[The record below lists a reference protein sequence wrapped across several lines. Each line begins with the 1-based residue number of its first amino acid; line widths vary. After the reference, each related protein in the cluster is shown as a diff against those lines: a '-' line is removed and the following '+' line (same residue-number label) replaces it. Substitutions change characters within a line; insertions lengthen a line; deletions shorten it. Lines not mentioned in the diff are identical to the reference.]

1 MASSSSIRTTINKKK
16 NQRKV
21 LKERKADLTRIRTR
35 LNEEFDDD
43 VSTARK
49 YSEKTAEYLSGGLSG
64 SSLSV
69 ASIVCDIEAVRER
82 AVWSERRLSSAEQ
95 SIEQEI
101 SRCQTEISNLD
112 AQIARLEAEYEAAK
126 ERERRAALAA
136 LGL

>member
-35 LNEEFDDD
+35 LDEEFDDD

-95 SIEQEI
+95 SIGQEI

>member
-1 MASSSSIRTTINKKK
+1 MARSGSIRTMLNKKK

-21 LKERKADLTRIRTR
+21 LKERKEDLTRIRKR

-49 YSEKTAEYLSGGLSG
+49 YSEKTADYLSGGLSG

-82 AVWSERRLSSAEQ
+82 AVWSERKLSSAEQ
-95 SIEQEI
+95 SIGQEI

-112 AQIARLEAEYEAAK
+112 AEIARLEAEYEAAK